1 MINNMIAYEK
11 IRRRIKYWAE
21 QMDIAE
27 EKKDYDRY
35 NFCVHKVQEY
45 EYKIEMLE

>member
-1 MINNMIAYEK
+1 MDKLYRE
-11 IRRRIKYWAE
+11 RIKYWAE

-35 NFCVHKVQEY
+35 NLCVLKVQNL
-45 EYKIEMLE
+45 EYKIEMLYE